1 MKKRYLYM
9 DILNILSM
17 ISVVAMHVNGI
28 VHTYSTARCWRTSL
42 VIDGICNFAV
52 PVLLMLS
59 GANLLNYRKKYD
71 TKTFFKKRFNRVLIP
86 TIIWLAIMSIWK
98 ICIIKVIDVKG
109 IGISG
114 FIDLL
119 FNNKIEVTYYYL
131 FAILGVYLTMPILST
146 IVNEKNKKILWYLVF
161 TYLIFNTLIPNIL
174 VLFNI
179 NWNGDFRL
187 MIGGYVVYAVLGYLL
202 SIEKISKKKRILIY
216 VLGMLAIIYRYVTTY
231 IWSTEANTIVKTTW
245 GYFQFIA
252 YAQAAAVFLFIKNL
266 NLKKLEKN
274 EKLTKIIAK
283 IASCSFGVY
292 LLHLIVKYYEV
303 TIFNLNIR
311 SWQFRTIGVITTYLI
326 SLTIV
331 LIIKKIPILKRI
343 VG

>member
-1 MKKRYLYM
+1 M
-9 DILNILSM
+9 
-17 ISVVAMHVNGI
+17 
-28 VHTYSTARCWRTSL
+28 
-42 VIDGICNFAV
+42 
-52 PVLLMLS
+52 
-59 GANLLNYRKKYD
+59 
-71 TKTFFKKRFNRVLIP
+71 
-86 TIIWLAIMSIWK
+86 
-98 ICIIKVIDVKG
+98 
-109 IGISG
+109 
-114 FIDLL
+114 
-119 FNNKIEVTYYYL
+119 
-131 FAILGVYLTMPILST
+131 
-146 IVNEKNKKILWYLVF
+146 VF

-326 SLTIV
+326 SLIIV